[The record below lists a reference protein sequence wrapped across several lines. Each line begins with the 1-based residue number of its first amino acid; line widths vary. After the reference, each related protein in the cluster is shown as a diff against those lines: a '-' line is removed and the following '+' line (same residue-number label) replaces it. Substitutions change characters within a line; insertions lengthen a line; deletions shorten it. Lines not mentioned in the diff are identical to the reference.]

1 MLSIEQ
7 IKKKLQDRRLS
18 VVSEKT
24 GLSVNTLRGI
34 RDGNTMDCLVST
46 LQALSDYF
54 EGEDKK

>member
-34 RDGNTMDCLVST
+34 RRGDTKDCLVST
-46 LQALSDYF
+46 LKTLSDYF